1 MVQRN
6 AKLSKF
12 ASEFAKIS
20 NGFDNYE
27 NSRSL
32 SWPGRLVKPGGE
44 DEKAKEEDHLFL
56 SDRAIFARI
65 VQVTLIIRYNT
76 SSYFAL
82 KVIED
87 SGEVKGD
94 DKQEERGER
103 RVGEE
108 VDGSAVAGF
117 VEENLVERSTSEP
130 PVGSLTCWA
139 RYAICLTRFS
149 TELVLRCQN

>member
-1 MVQRN
+1 MRVLSKTVLSGLTALTSVVQRN

-44 DEKAKEEDHLFL
+44 AKEEDHLFL

-65 VQVTLIIRYNT
+65 VQVALIYNQIQ
-76 SSYFAL
+76 YLFL
-82 KVIED
+82 FCFE
-87 SGEVKGD
+87 GD
-94 DKQEERGER
+94 
-103 RVGEE
+103 
-108 VDGSAVAGF
+108 
-117 VEENLVERSTSEP
+117 
-130 PVGSLTCWA
+130 
-139 RYAICLTRFS
+139 
-149 TELVLRCQN
+149 